1 MNNIGKRIKQLR
13 KMLDLS
19 QEEFGKKIGKSASA
33 IARYESGSREIDEST
48 LKLIAK
54 EFGVSE
60 EWLKT
65 GEGEMLIEAPAAAA
79 KGNYLQVSYY
89 DIYASAGEG
98 IEAVESEPKP
108 IQIDKLFAQAILG
121 ISSGNGLFM
130 IQAYGD
136 SMYPTI
142 KPGDYLVGRF
152 WEFEPFLLEGSVYVF
167 RIENEL
173 FVKRFKRDRKGNKLI
188 FKSDNPE
195 YNDIEITED
204 QQSEIKIIGRIL
216 VNLSKL

>member
-1 MNNIGKRIKQLR
+1 MNDIGQRIKELR
-13 KMLDLS
+13 KMLGLS
-19 QEEFGKKIGKSASA
+19 QKEFAEKIGKSLRAVQNWEYGQ
-33 IARYESGSREIDEST
+33 RTPDEST
-48 LKLIAK
+48 LKLIAR
-54 EFGVSE
+54 EFNVNE
-60 EWLKT
+60 EWLKK
-65 GEGEMLIEAPAAAA
+65 GVGEMFVKAPAVAA